1 MDKIKTPLRE
11 LITELES
18 ELHHENTRQG
28 LKYAIAIAKQ
38 MPLCGMKNISRN
50 RQVSSIYNLANK
62 SCSKT
67 RASFSEGLPIYF
79 EYLHISKIVKNGMAH
94 LRCLYIYK

>member
-28 LKYAIAIAKQ
+28 LKYAIAITKRMLKREKEIMCWFADAWHE
-38 MPLCGMKNISRN
+38 MK
-50 RQVSSIYNLANK
+50 LNK
-62 SCSKT
+62 
-67 RASFSEGLPIYF
+67 
-79 EYLHISKIVKNGMAH
+79 KI
-94 LRCLYIYK
+94 